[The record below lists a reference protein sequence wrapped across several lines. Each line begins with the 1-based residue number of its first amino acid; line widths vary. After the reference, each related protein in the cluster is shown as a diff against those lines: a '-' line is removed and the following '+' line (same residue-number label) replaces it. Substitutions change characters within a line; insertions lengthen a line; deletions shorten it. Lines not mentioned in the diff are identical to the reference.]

1 MGCTARTYA
10 SQLHALA
17 TNGAKAILGFM
28 KMIKG
33 LEHNVMR
40 DSQYL
45 NYFCGP
51 SPDLFQHVPVS
62 IVLESPTVHSRCAS
76 LVLGRKEKSLSTS

>member
-1 MGCTARTYA
+1 MECTARTYA
-10 SQLHALA
+10 SQVHALA

-40 DSQYL
+40 DPQYL
-45 NYFCGP
+45 SYFCDP
-51 SPDLFQHVPVS
+51 SLDLFQHVP
-62 IVLESPTVHSRCAS
+62 S
-76 LVLGRKEKSLSTS
+76 LLYWGAPQGTPDVPH